1 MEAVAVQ
8 VYEESFGAMFLRI
21 PYSENPH
28 GNVAKETFLLQQS
41 MQPGEYLNAA
51 ESHVHFTASTGKAFP
66 GGGII
71 FDYKD
76 NAGHSMPDGDVR
88 YLEFLTAFRSPTYIL
103 VIRHISETGT

>member
-1 MEAVAVQ
+1 MAVQ
-8 VYEESFGAMFLRI
+8 VYEESFGTMFLRI

-28 GNVAKETFLLQQS
+28 GNVAKETFVLQQS
-41 MQPGEYLNAA
+41 MQPGEYLNA

-71 FDYKD
+71 FEYKD

-88 YLEFLTAFRSPTYIL
+88 YLIFGIL
-103 VIRHISETGT
+103 NCFSFPHLYEL